1 MAFFETLVGRERDD
15 DMSKQYSVAFKQ
27 KMVAKL
33 IGKHGTSANRLSQ
46 ETGVSTAALCQWKRE
61 AGSLDAMASNKRS
74 RTTWSWSR
82 KAEILT
88 ATATLEGEAL
98 ATYLAREQVTLAEV
112 DDWRSALQDS
122 RAPSVVAAKRI
133 KQLERELER
142 KDKALA
148 EAAVLLILKKKLED
162 YYSEAE
168 AANTDSESEK

>member
-1 MAFFETLVGRERDD
+1 MAFFETLAGRERDD

-33 IGKHGTSANRLSQ
+33 IGRHGTSANRLSQ
-46 ETGVSTAALCQWKRE
+46 ETGVSTAALCQWKRA
-61 AGSLDAMASNKRS
+61 AGSLDAMASDKRS
-74 RTTWSWSR
+74 RTPWTWSR

-98 ATYLAREQVTLAEV
+98 AAYLAREQVTLAEL
-112 DDWRSALQDS
+112 DEWRSALQAS
-122 RAPSVVAAKRI
+122 APPSVIAARRI
-133 KQLERELER
+133 KQLERDLAR
-142 KDKALA
+142 KEKALA

-168 AANTDSESEK
+168 AANTESESEK